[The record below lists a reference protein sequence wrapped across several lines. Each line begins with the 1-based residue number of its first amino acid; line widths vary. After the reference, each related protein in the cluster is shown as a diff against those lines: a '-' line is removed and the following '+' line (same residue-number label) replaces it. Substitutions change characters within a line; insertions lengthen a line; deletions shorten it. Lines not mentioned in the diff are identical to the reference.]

1 MYVVQTGWSNKWQ
14 KLTEAKSW
22 KAMLILL
29 TYTLHKVLILEF
41 RITKFFYNSVRKYKE
56 PILIRTETQFSYF
69 KQERDFIGSQN
80 FKVRR

>member
-1 MYVVQTGWSNKWQ
+1 MCGAEGSNKWQ

-29 TYTLHKVLILEF
+29 TYIVHKVLSLEF
-41 RITKFFYNSVRKYKE
+41 RITKLFYKSIRKYKE

-80 FKVRR
+80 FEVWR